1 LLYLNTKHTLIV
13 DNNFMPQIR
22 ISLLTKILPLFGLL
36 LVISLLS
43 SHASLDPGLLIRFLG
58 LQVILAL
65 LLVQWL
71 VNKQFKL
78 RGVKSPLWIAWL
90 LFAMYTGVRLL
101 WGNSYSDSLFEW
113 MKILSYQMLLFL
125 LIQNYSFKELR
136 NGISYSL
143 SILGMVLAIWGLVE
157 LVEVMQSGR
166 LNIPLSTY
174 QVKTVFGHRNLYL
187 QILFLTLPFQLYL
200 AVIEKSKT
208 FTVLIVTFSSLSLF
222 LLIVLSNRSVWLS
235 LVMMT
240 LLFTGFV
247 LWNRL
252 QKSTFLKDLNKPFR
266 WIGITFS
273 VTLLLSI
280 LFFAFF
286 TVTEEAESHAGN
298 ILKMDNGSG
307 KDRIELWKRTLQ
319 IIEENPVFGCGAA
332 NWKIEMLKYGN
343 KGLVSENNVTYY
355 QRPHNDFLWIAGE
368 YGLFGGII
376 YILGF
381 LMAFYLALS
390 QIKNQQETRRQLFF
404 LSVLFALTGFTL
416 FSFFSFPHERIVSN
430 IILFTLFALLIAGNA
445 ETEIETTGS
454 KNRMLKWMSFLFLAL
469 LAVGSFYFGYQRYN
483 SESHTKGALEAK
495 MDNQPKRVIEEI
507 NQAESAYYQLD
518 PLSTPL
524 LWYAGLAWYQLGKPD
539 SAIRCFTKA
548 MALNPYHVHVINNL
562 ASSYV
567 QIGEN
572 EQAISL
578 YKKALKIYPEFEES
592 ALNLCA
598 VYFNE
603 HQNDSALSALSYLNI
618 QTSNP
623 NFKPYIKAILKAK
636 IISILTKQGK
646 TELIHSLPDDPEW
659 YFLQYKMHTMEGI
672 SIENL
677 IFDFSKQQKPY

>member
-1 LLYLNTKHTLIV
+1 MSQN
-13 DNNFMPQIR
+13 QIP
-22 ISLLTKILPLFGLL
+22 LLTKILPLFGLL
-36 LVISLLS
+36 LVIPLLS
-43 SHASLDPGLLIRFLG
+43 SHATLDPGLLIRFLG
-58 LQVILAL
+58 LQLILAL
-65 LLVQWL
+65 LLVQWV
-71 VNKQFKL
+71 VNKHFKL
-78 RGVKSPLWIAWL
+78 RGLKSSLWIVWL
-90 LFAMYTGVRLL
+90 LFAAYTGVRLL
-101 WGNSYSDSLFEW
+101 WGNSYSDSIFEW
-113 MKILSYQMLLFL
+113 LKILSYQLLLFL
-125 LIQNYSFKELR
+125 LIQNYSFKELQK
-136 NGISYSL
+136 GIVWSL

-157 LVEVMQSGR
+157 LVEVMQSGK

-200 AVIEKSKT
+200 AVTEKSRL
-208 FTVLIVTFSSLSLF
+208 FTALIVTFSSLSLF
-222 LLIVLSNRSVWLS
+222 LLIVLSNRTIWLS
-235 LVMMT
+235 LVITILM
-240 LLFTGFV
+240 FTGFV
-247 LWNRL
+247 LWKRQ
-252 QKSTFLKDLNKPFR
+252 QKTTFILILNKPFR

-273 VTLLLSI
+273 VTLLFSV

-286 TVTEEAESHAGN
+286 TAADEAESHAGN
-298 ILKMDNGSG
+298 ILKLDNGSG
-307 KDRIELWKRTLQ
+307 KDRIELWKRTLTL
-319 IIEENPVFGCGAA
+319 IGENPVFGCGAA

-343 KGLVSENNVTYY
+343 KGLVSENNVTFY
-355 QRPHNDFLWIAGE
+355 QRPHNDFLWIASE

-376 YILGF
+376 YLLGF
-381 LMAFYLALS
+381 LSAFYLALS

-430 IILFTLFALLIAGNA
+430 ILLFALFALLIAGNA
-445 ETEIETTGS
+445 ETKIESSDS

-469 LAVGSFYFGYQRYN
+469 LVVGSFYFGYQRYTA
-483 SESHTKGALEAK
+483 ESHTKGALAAK

-524 LWYAGLAWYQLGKPD
+524 SWYAGLAWYQLGKPD
-539 SAIRCFTKA
+539 SAIRCFTTA
-548 MALNPYHVHVINNL
+548 LALNPYHVHVINDL
-562 ASSYV
+562 ASAYV
-567 QIGEN
+567 QKGKN

-578 YKKALKIYPEFEES
+578 YKTALKIYPEFEES
-592 ALNLCA
+592 ALNLSA

-603 HQNDSALSALSYLNI
+603 HQNDSALSALSYLDI

-646 TELIHSLPDDPEW
+646 AELIHSLSDDPEW
-659 YFLQYKMHTMEGI
+659 YFLQYKTHKIEGI
-672 SIENL
+672 SIEKL

>member
-1 LLYLNTKHTLIV
+1 MLYLNTKHILIV

-22 ISLLTKILPLFGLL
+22 ISLVTKILPLFGLL
-36 LVISLLS
+36 LVIPLLS
-43 SHASLDPGLLIRFLG
+43 SHATLDPELLIRFLG
-58 LQVILAL
+58 LQLILAL
-65 LLVQWL
+65 LLVQWV

-78 RGVKSPLWIAWL
+78 RGLKSPLWIVWL
-90 LFAMYTGVRLL
+90 LFAVYTGIRLL

-125 LIQNYSFKELR
+125 LIQNFSFKELQK
-136 NGISYSL
+136 GIAWSL
-143 SILGMVLAIWGLVE
+143 SILGMVLAVWGLVE
-157 LVEVMQSGR
+157 LVEVMQSGK
-166 LNIPLSTY
+166 LSIPLSTY

-208 FTVLIVTFSSLSLF
+208 FTALIVTFSSLSLF
-222 LLIVLSNRSVWLS
+222 LLIVLSNRTIWLS
-235 LVMMT
+235 LVVT
-240 LLFTGFV
+240 ILLFTGFV
-247 LWNRL
+247 LWKKR
-252 QKSTFLKDLNKPFR
+252 QKSTFLLILNKPFR
-266 WIGITFS
+266 WIGITIS
-273 VTLLLSI
+273 ATLLLSI

-286 TVTEEAESHAGN
+286 TAADEAESHAGN
-298 ILKMDNGSG
+298 ILKLDNGSG

-319 IIEENPVFGCGAA
+319 IIEENPAFGCGAA
-332 NWKIEMLKYGN
+332 NWKIEMLKFGN

-355 QRPHNDFLWIAGE
+355 QRPHNDFLWIASE
-368 YGLFGGII
+368 YGLIGGII
-376 YILGF
+376 YLLGF
-381 LMAFYLALS
+381 LIAFYQASS
-390 QIKNQQETRRQLFF
+390 QIKKQQETHRQLFY
-404 LSVLFALTGFTL
+404 LSLLFALTGFTL

-430 IILFTLFALLIAGNA
+430 ITLFLLFALLITGKADN
-445 ETEIETTGS
+445 EIETTYA
-454 KNRMLKWMSFLFLAL
+454 KNMVLKWMSFLLLAL
-469 LAVGSFYFGYQRYN
+469 LVVGFFYFGYQRYT
-483 SESHTKGALEAK
+483 SESHSKLALAAK

-507 NQAESAYYQLD
+507 EQAESAYYQMD

-524 LWYAGLAWYQLGKPD
+524 SWYAGLAWYQLGQPD
-539 SAIRCFTKA
+539 SAIRCFTNA
-548 MALNPYHVHVINNL
+548 LALNPYHVHVINDL
-562 ASSYV
+562 ASAYV
-567 QIGEN
+567 QKGKN

-603 HQNDSALSALSYLNI
+603 HQNDSALSALSYLDL

-659 YFLQYKMHTMEGI
+659 YFLQYKTHKIEGI